1 MGWRF
6 LAHGVEGQPLDLH
19 GVNVWAFDWKAVPD
33 LRARVKDPLYRQEF
47 LFGVFEI
54 HAEGR
59 VVRFAA
65 GEFSAN
71 VWGFYVEE

>member
-1 MGWRF
+1 
-6 LAHGVEGQPLDLH
+6 
-19 GVNVWAFDWKAVPD
+19 VWAFDWATVPG
-33 LRARVKDPLYRQEF
+33 LKARVKDPLYRQDF
-47 LFGVFEI
+47 LFDVFEI
-54 HAEGR
+54 QSRGQ